1 VWDKIIKGAAAVGGV
16 IAGLLGEW
24 NMMLTLLAIAMVVDY
39 VSGLIV
45 AWAGKSPKS
54 NGGGV
59 SSAVGFQ
66 GLLKKAFIILI
77 VLLATLLD
85 RALGTGTSAFQMAA
99 VFYYIANEGLSIVEN
114 AALMGVPLPPRV
126 KEALEALK
134 TKGSEPPTN
143 PGNPA

>member
-1 VWDKIIKGAAAVGGV
+1 MWDKIIKALATVGGV

-54 NGGGV
+54 EGGGP
-59 SSAVGFQ
+59 SSAAGFL
-66 GLLKKAFIILI
+66 GLAKKAFIILI

-85 RALGTGTSAFQMAA
+85 KALGTGTSAFQMAA
-99 VFYYIANEGLSIVEN
+99 VFYYLANEGLSIVEN
-114 AALMGVPLPPRV
+114 AALMGVPLPPKV
-126 KEALEALK
+126 KEALEAMK
-134 TKGSEPPTN
+134 TKGSEPPDA
-143 PGNPA
+143 PGNPE

>member
-1 VWDKIIKGAAAVGGV
+1 MWDKIVKGAAAVGGA

-24 NMMLTLLAIAMVVDY
+24 NLMLTLLAIAMVVDY
-39 VSGLIV
+39 VSGVIV

-54 NGGGV
+54 EGGGV
-59 SSAVGFQ
+59 SSSVGFQ
-66 GLLKKAFIILI
+66 GLLKKAFIIII

-85 RALGTGTSAFQMAA
+85 RALGMGTNPFQMAA

-114 AALMGVPLPPRV
+114 AAIMGVPLPPKV

-134 TKGSEPPTN
+134 TKSTEPPAD
-143 PGNPA
+143 PGNSD